1 MPSFI
6 HTETDEKNWQK
17 AKKIVRKNYPGIDE
31 ESSKFW
37 KLVNHI
43 YFSISGK
50 KNTLAE
56 CLANDYSEH
65 SANEERKNRLQ
76 PTEGN

>member
-6 HTETDEKNWQK
+6 HTETDERNWQR

-37 KLVNHI
+37 KLTNHI

-50 KNTLAE
+50 KNTVME
-56 CLANDYSEH
+56 CLV
-65 SANEERKNRLQ
+65 NEEEQ
-76 PTEGN
+76 PTAKQEKAEEES

>member
-6 HTETDEKNWQK
+6 RTETDERNWQR

-43 YFSISGK
+43 YVSISGK
-50 KNTLAE
+50 KNTVME
-56 CLANDYSEH
+56 CLV
-65 SANEERKNRLQ
+65 NEEEKQ
-76 PTEGN
+76 STPSKQEKAEKES